1 MTGRRPATAFLKEV
15 NEKKGGIYGLKK
27 ESPSPGM
34 GTIR

>member
-1 MTGRRPATAFLKEV
+1 MMGKRPAAAYLKEV

-27 ESPSPGM
+27 ESPSPRM